1 MAKAAKAS
9 LETHGVTL
17 PVAAE
22 GAKHWDAPGAFAES
36 HTRQELG
43 ERRAG
48 VGKPLGKCHK
58 YLSVFPEIAE
68 PVHALPAT
76 ITSLCEKL
84 FVLVFALGKCPTQI
98 H

>member
-1 MAKAAKAS
+1 ME
-9 LETHGVTL
+9 LCFLVPWRELRTEM
-17 PVAAE
+17 PQE
-22 GAKHWDAPGAFAES
+22 AFLS
-36 HTRQELG
+36 PCKPHTWQELG
-43 ERRAG
+43 EWRAG

-68 PVHALPAT
+68 PVHALLVA